1 MARRHDPERRE
12 RIVAAAVRVLER
24 RGVNG
29 LTHRAVAA
37 EADVPLGST
46 TYHFDSGDALL
57 VAALERV
64 NDRWLAS
71 FGDWVAEAVAGDSD
85 AGSGGAAASLGDR
98 VVELVDE
105 WLGPRRATTE
115 LLYGLYFA
123 GLDRPVLRPLA
134 AHCLDEM
141 VRLVRP
147 LTGDTATARAAVAL
161 LDGLLIQLLLT
172 GRPHRPEETRAALA
186 RLLVETGSQPGPGTG

>member
-64 NDRWLAS
+64 NDQWLAA
-71 FGDWVAEAVAGDSD
+71 FRDWVAS
-85 AGSGGAAASLGDR
+85 AGSGSGSGGGAASLGDR

-105 WLGPRRATTE
+105 WLGPRRAVTE
-115 LLYGLYFA
+115 LVYGLYLA

-141 VRLVRP
+141 VRLARP
-147 LTGDTATARAAVAL
+147 LTGDAATARAAVAL

-186 RLLVETGSQPGPGTG
+186 RLLVETGSQPDPGTG